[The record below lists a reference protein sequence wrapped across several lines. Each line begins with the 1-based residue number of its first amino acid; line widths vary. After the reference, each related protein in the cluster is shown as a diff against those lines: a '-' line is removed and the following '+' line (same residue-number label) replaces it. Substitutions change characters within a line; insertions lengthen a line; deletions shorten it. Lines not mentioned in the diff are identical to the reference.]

1 MAQYQAIA
9 ELTLDFSL
17 AGAVEKSQMW
27 VLSAM
32 KDLGPSLVHL
42 LWRILGNEA
51 DVCDAYQETFLRLA
65 HLPDQKK
72 PHNIRSY
79 LYQTATNIALTDLRK
94 KQTHKKALSH
104 LADNQSNPSQS
115 SDPGMELDTQE
126 LCQRLRSA
134 MVHLPD
140 YLSDVIA
147 LHDLAEL
154 SYQEV
159 AEILGIRVT
168 TVRVYRHKALMLLA
182 SCLDRNNKNEVC
194 L

>member
-1 MAQYQAIA
+1 MVQYQAIA
-9 ELTLDFSL
+9 GLTLDFSL
-17 AGAVEKSQMW
+17 AGVVEKSQMW
-27 VLSAM
+27 ILSAM
-32 KDLGPSLVHL
+32 KDHGPSLVHL
-42 LWRILGNEA
+42 LWRILGNED

-65 HLPDQKK
+65 HLPDQQK
-72 PHNIRSY
+72 PGNIRSY

-94 KQTHKKALSH
+94 KQTHKKAISH
-104 LADNQSNPSQS
+104 LADKQSNLSQS
-115 SDPGMELDTQE
+115 NDPGTELDTQA

-159 AEILGIRVT
+159 AEILGIRVS

-182 SCLDRNNKNEVC
+182 SWLDRNNKNEVC

>member
-1 MAQYQAIA
+1 MAQFQAIA
-9 ELTLDFSL
+9 GLTLDFSL

-27 VLSAM
+27 ILSAM

-42 LWRILGNEA
+42 LWRILGNED
-51 DVCDAYQETFLRLA
+51 DVCDVYQETFLRLA
-65 HLPDQKK
+65 HLPDHQK

-104 LADNQSNPSQS
+104 LADNQSHPSQS
-115 SDPGMELDTQE
+115 SDPGMELDTQA
-126 LCQRLRSA
+126 LCQRLRAA

-159 AEILGIRVT
+159 AEILGIRVA

-182 SCLDRNNKNEVC
+182 SWLDRNNKNEVC